1 MYDRLVGLIGNDN
14 LNKLKNAHILLVGV
28 GGVGGFALES
38 LVRSGIGNITII
50 DGDIIAKS
58 NLNRQI
64 ISNSTNIGKSKI
76 EEAKKRALSI
86 NPDINIDAKCIY
98 INEDNINKLERYD
111 YIIDACDDSKAKLL
125 LMKYAEDNNIKLISA
140 LGTGK
145 RLNPQNVIISRLD
158 KTINDPLAKKIRYEA
173 KKLGLNTKIPVVYA
187 CDMPLNNENTISSA
201 IFAPSVAGIYLA
213 YYVINDIITS
223 R

>member
-1 MYDRLVGLIGNDN
+1 MFDRLVGLIGNDN
-14 LNKLKNAHILLVGV
+14 LNKLKNVHILLVGV
-28 GGVGGFALES
+28 GGVGGFAFES
-38 LVRSGIGNITII
+38 LVRSGIGNITVI

-64 ISNSTNIGKSKI
+64 ISNSNNINEIKV
-76 EEAKKRALSI
+76 EVAKKRALSI
-86 NPDINIDAKCIY
+86 NPNIKIDAKNIY
-98 INEDNINKLERYD
+98 INRDNIEKLGTYD
-111 YIIDACDDSKAKLL
+111 YIIDACDDINAKLL

-145 RLNPQNVIISRLD
+145 RLNPQNVVISRLD
-158 KTINDPLAKKIRYEA
+158 KTINDPLAKKIRYES

-213 YYVINDIITS
+213 YYVINDIIT